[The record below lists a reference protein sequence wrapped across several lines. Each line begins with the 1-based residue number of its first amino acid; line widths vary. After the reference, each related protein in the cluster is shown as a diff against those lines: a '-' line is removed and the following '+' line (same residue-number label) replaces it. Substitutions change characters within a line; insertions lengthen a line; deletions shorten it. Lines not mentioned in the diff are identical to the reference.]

1 MTSPNTKTIDQALVK
16 EFAPTGNLRVGIN
29 LGNPILAGLDSSS
42 GKPIGV
48 SVDLAVELAKKL
60 GINAAF
66 TTFQTASN
74 TIDSLKNGDTDLI
87 FVAIDPVRGKEL
99 AYSPAYIQIEGAY
112 MVRDTSSIQSNDEV
126 DQAANHILV
135 GKGSAY
141 DLYLT
146 RELKNASLIRANSSQ
161 EVLDDFMNSTHEVA
175 AGVKQQLEMDS
186 KRYDNLR
193 MLPGRFMVIN
203 QAMAIPKD
211 RELAA
216 TILEP
221 FIQEMKAS
229 KFIQNALAKYK
240 IQGAIVAE

>member
-1 MTSPNTKTIDQALVK
+1 MTTSNNQSIDQALIQ
-16 EFAPTGNLRVGIN
+16 EIAPTGSLRVGIN
-29 LGNPILAGLDSSS
+29 LGNPILAGLDPASQE
-42 GKPIGV
+42 PIGV
-48 SVDLAVELAKKL
+48 SVDLANQLAKKL
-60 GINAAF
+60 GINAVF
-66 TTFQTASN
+66 TAFQTASN
-74 TIDSLKNGDTDLI
+74 TIDSLKAGESDLI

-112 MVRDTSSIQSNDEV
+112 MVRESSSITKNEEV
-126 DQAANHILV
+126 DQAGNHIVV

-146 RELKNASLIRANSSQ
+146 RELKNASLVRANSSQ
-161 EVLDDFMNSTHEVA
+161 DVLDDFMKSTYEVA

-203 QAMAIPKD
+203 QAMAIPKN

-216 TILEP
+216 TLLEP
-221 FIQEMKAS
+221 FINEMKAS
-229 KFIQNALAKYK
+229 RIIQGSLDKYK